1 MPIEGSRLP
10 RRPAATLAFKHC
22 VLPLPDAEGESFA
35 LDLSVQAGE
44 LVMLCLEDPHHE
56 DAVSRAACG
65 MLSPQAGSVAFLGR
79 DWRDLPPD
87 IANACRGRIGTVF
100 RDERWLPHQSV
111 MQSILLPQLFHTHRP
126 LDDISREATQWAR
139 RLGLPGLPRDR
150 PDAVSP
156 RDRLC
161 ANLVRALVLRPAL
174 LIFEHQHVVSLQGL
188 LQTVINAIREL
199 REQGAAILWLTQDM
213 AFGLDRSIPATRR
226 MRHGGPAADTLEAV
240 G

>member
-1 MPIEGSRLP
+1 MPTDGVMSP
-10 RRPAATLAFKHC
+10 RGPVATLEFKQC
-22 VLPLPDAEGESFA
+22 VLPLPEAEGESFS
-35 LDLSVQAGE
+35 LDLTLHGGD
-44 LVMLCLEDPHHE
+44 LVMLCLEDQHHE
-56 DAVSRAACG
+56 DSVSRAACG
-65 MLSPQAGSVAFLGR
+65 MLAPTAGSVAFLGR

-87 IANACRGRIGTVF
+87 LSNASRGRIGTVF

-111 MQSILLPQLFHTHRP
+111 MQSILLPLLFHTHRP
-126 LDDISREATQWAR
+126 FDDISREATNWAR
-139 RLGLPGLPRDR
+139 RFGLPGLPRDR
-150 PDAVSP
+150 PEAVSA

-174 LIFEHQHVVSLQGL
+174 IIFEHQQVAALAGL

-199 REQGAAILWLTQDM
+199 REQGTAILWLTQDM

-226 MRHGGPAADTLEAV
+226 LRHDGTLGNALEAV